1 MLAKRWAAGAGG
13 AAQRP
18 APIAGV
24 ARYCMACLCLH
35 GWARTARSQR
45 ELERAARAAFVY
57 LYRTSAVYTVV
68 LILESR
74 ASYVQKA
81 KVTRACFVLENFV
94 LQLMVIL
101 VAPRDLL

>member
-35 GWARTARSQR
+35 GWARTAGSQR

-57 LYRTSAVYTVV
+57 LPYGTAVSGDAVYTVV
-68 LILESR
+68 LLE
-74 ASYVQKA
+74 
-81 KVTRACFVLENFV
+81 
-94 LQLMVIL
+94 
-101 VAPRDLL
+101 

>member
-1 MLAKRWAAGAGG
+1 MLPKRWAAGAGG
-13 AAQRP
+13 SAQRP

-57 LYRTSAVYTVV
+57 LPYISGVHSST
-68 LILESR
+68 
-74 ASYVQKA
+74 
-81 KVTRACFVLENFV
+81 TRVELATYKRLK
-94 LQLMVIL
+94 
-101 VAPRDLL
+101 

>member
-1 MLAKRWAAGAGG
+1 MLPKPWAAGAGG

-35 GWARTARSQR
+35 GWARTAGSQR

-57 LYRTSAVYTVV
+57 LQRCTRY
-68 LILESR
+68 SR
-74 ASYVQKA
+74 VELATY
-81 KVTRACFVLENFV
+81 KVKRLK
-94 LQLMVIL
+94 
-101 VAPRDLL
+101 

>member
-1 MLAKRWAAGAGG
+1 MLPKRWAAGAGG

-45 ELERAARAAFVY
+45 ELESARRAR
-57 LYRTSAVYTVV
+57 LLCTYRTAVWYT
-68 LILESR
+68 R
-74 ASYVQKA
+74 
-81 KVTRACFVLENFV
+81 
-94 LQLMVIL
+94 
-101 VAPRDLL
+101 

>member
-57 LYRTSAVYTVV
+57 LPYSGVHGST
-68 LILESR
+68 
-74 ASYVQKA
+74 
-81 KVTRACFVLENFV
+81 TRVELATY
-94 LQLMVIL
+94 
-101 VAPRDLL
+101 